1 MKGWPI
7 IPIARWPGRD
17 WTATSKSEGANP
29 ISDLLVAICWSPGLT
44 WMQAC
49 EDQVAQPESTKV
61 SATVRAA
68 LTIRMKEMEL
78 MDSESNGFSSWC
90 SAQLL
95 NLALSPS
102 LQMNLQRMLQH
113 ILLSFFTIDH
123 TFSHATYAG
132 GVWF

>member
-1 MKGWPI
+1 
-7 IPIARWPGRD
+7 
-17 WTATSKSEGANP
+17 
-29 ISDLLVAICWSPGLT
+29 
-44 WMQAC
+44 MQAY

-102 LQMNLQRMLQH
+102 LQMNLQRLLQH
-113 ILLSFFTIDH
+113 ILLVSERALTLLFPMLLVLG
-123 TFSHATYAG
+123 A
-132 GVWF
+132 V

>member
-1 MKGWPI
+1 MANNPNRQV
-7 IPIARWPGRD
+7 ARTGLD
-17 WTATSKSEGANP
+17 CKSATSKSEGANP

-44 WMQAC
+44 WIQAC
-49 EDQVAQPESTKV
+49 KDQVAQPESTKV

-102 LQMNLQRMLQH
+102 LQMNLQRLLQH
-113 ILLSFFTIDH
+113 ILLVSERALTLLFPMLLVLG
-123 TFSHATYAG
+123 A
-132 GVWF
+132 V